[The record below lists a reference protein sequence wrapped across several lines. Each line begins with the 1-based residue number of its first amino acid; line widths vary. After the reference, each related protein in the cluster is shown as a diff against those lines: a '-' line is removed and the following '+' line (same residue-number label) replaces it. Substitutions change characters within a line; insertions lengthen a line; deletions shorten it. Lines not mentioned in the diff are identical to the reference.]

1 MERAPSRRVRRREPT
16 TPRGTVRRPVP
27 TPARGAALD
36 EDIRLYFLD
45 SGPWYGPYA
54 RFNDPKEAD
63 VSKAVLVLTETTFEE
78 EVTTSSMP
86 VVVEF
91 WAEWC
96 PPCKAIAPILDEL
109 AKEYE
114 ARLGVFKIN
123 ADEEPGLATR
133 YEVTSVPTMLVFS
146 DGMVQRR
153 MIGARSRA
161 RLIEEIREFIG

>member
-1 MERAPSRRVRRREPT
+1 M
-16 TPRGTVRRPVP
+16 
-27 TPARGAALD
+27 
-36 EDIRLYFLD
+36 
-45 SGPWYGPYA
+45 
-54 RFNDPKEAD
+54 
-63 VSKAVLVLTETTFEE
+63 SKAVLVLTETTFEE

-86 VVVEF
+86 VVWLEVD
-91 WAEWC
+91 A
-96 PPCKAIAPILDEL
+96 PDQAAPILDEL

-153 MIGARSRA
+153 MIGPRSRA